1 MVNKELDNKKVE
13 LAELIMNDINNEDAL
28 DLLKQYA
35 KELIA
40 QGNFHLPHIS
50 SDEELRSII
59 DQVLED
65 DKNGLF
71 IDDEDLI
78 KEMKTW

>member
-1 MVNKELDNKKVE
+1 MVNKELDNKKAE

-78 KEMKTW
+78 KEMRTW

>member
-13 LAELIMNDINNEDAL
+13 LAELIMNEINNEDAL